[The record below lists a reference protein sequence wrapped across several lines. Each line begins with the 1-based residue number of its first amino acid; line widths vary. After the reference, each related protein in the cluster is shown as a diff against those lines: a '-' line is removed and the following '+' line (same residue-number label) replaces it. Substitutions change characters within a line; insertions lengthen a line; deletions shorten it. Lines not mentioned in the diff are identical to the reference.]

1 LGASNRSCSDS
12 HSTKMAS
19 AAGSALLLLNFAH
32 QAFGDS
38 SCVPSPVVVPVAN
51 VTLSNGKKSR
61 GLSLSIGTP
70 PQQFAVIPQW
80 YGTLLHRRGGLRAA
94 TAVTDE
100 KEPMH
105 R

>member
-1 LGASNRSCSDS
+1 MGASNRSSSNS

-19 AAGSALLLLNFAH
+19 AAVSALLLLNFAH

-51 VTLSNGKKSR
+51 VTLSNGKISR

-80 YGTLLHRRGGLRAA
+80 YGTLFHRRGGLCVAVV
-94 TAVTDE
+94 VTDV
-100 KEPMH
+100 
-105 R
+105 